1 MGEENLDFDRH
12 EVSESRGGGGVQPP
26 PPPPQKKKKYL
37 GTKEHLDWLKI
48 YVNAGK
54 IITAS
59 NNNHRKN

>member
-12 EVSESRGGGGVQPP
+12 EVSESRA

>member
-12 EVSESRGGGGVQPP
+12 EVSESRAPPSPP
-26 PPPPQKKKKYL
+26 PPKKKKYL

>member
-12 EVSESRGGGGVQPP
+12 EVSESRAPP
-26 PPPPQKKKKYL
+26 SPPPPQKKKKYL

>member
-12 EVSESRGGGGVQPP
+12 EVSESRAPP
-26 PPPPQKKKKYL
+26 PPPKKKYL

>member
-1 MGEENLDFDRH
+1 MGEENIDFDRH
-12 EVSESRGGGGVQPP
+12 EVSESRAPP
-26 PPPPQKKKKYL
+26 PPPPKKKYL

>member
-12 EVSESRGGGGVQPP
+12 EVSESRAPPSPP
-26 PPPPQKKKKYL
+26 PKKKKYL